1 MEWDCTV
8 NDYKIN
14 AYFFIETEM
23 LYHDY
28 TSMIIDGIMII

>member
-1 MEWDCTV
+1 MEWDYTV

-14 AYFFIETEM
+14 AYVFMLSTIETEM

-28 TSMIIDGIMII
+28 MI